1 MLENSSLFKQKGF
14 SAHHCH
20 FLSSVL
26 SESLRPFHFSRVPFP
41 VEVSMAFWSAK
52 FERLRIIANKRYSVP
67 RINWT
72 RAEIAITNSHFLIDT
87 WLQQGIRS
95 RRRSAEVGVADVS
108 NCVLKLMHK
117 KAMFLENSID
127 SIGGIGGERF
137 AVRFQT
143 IRTFVHT
150 HLREIRCTYC
160 SGLPPNCQTPVHR
173 KSGVHRKIGRVFIFL
188 RVTGHRWLLFFLTGR
203 KKKKPFLHS
212 NLYREDVFRF
222 NELD

>member
-1 MLENSSLFKQKGF
+1 MLENSSLFQQKGF

-26 SESLRPFHFSRVPFP
+26 SESLRPLHFSRVPFP
-41 VEVSMAFWSAK
+41 VEVSVAFWSAK

-95 RRRSAEVGVADVS
+95 RRRSAEVGVAVVS
-108 NCVLKLMHK
+108 NCVLRLPVWIARASYVSSKIQLTQ
-117 KAMFLENSID
+117 LVELV
-127 SIGGIGGERF
+127 
-137 AVRFQT
+137 VRGFQT

-150 HLREIRCTYC
+150 HARTDL
-160 SGLPPNCQTPVHR
+160 LPSSHIYTFSVPHTN
-173 KSGVHRKIGRVFIFL
+173 
-188 RVTGHRWLLFFLTGR
+188 
-203 KKKKPFLHS
+203 
-212 NLYREDVFRF
+212 
-222 NELD
+222 